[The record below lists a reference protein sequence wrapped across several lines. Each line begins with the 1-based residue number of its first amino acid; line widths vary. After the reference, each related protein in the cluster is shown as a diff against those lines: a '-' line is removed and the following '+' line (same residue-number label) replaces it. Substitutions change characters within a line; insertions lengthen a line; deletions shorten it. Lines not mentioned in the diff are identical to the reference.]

1 MIAVSNNQIAK
12 GKAAT
17 IVTIRTR
24 QDLNVNINA
33 LSIDTELEKNQKK
46 EDKQLP
52 APSSTNGS
60 KNNIDNSREF

>member
-1 MIAVSNNQIAK
+1 MIAVSNSQIAK
-12 GKAAT
+12 GKTAT

-33 LSIDTELEKNQKK
+33 LSIDTE
-46 EDKQLP
+46 DKQLA
-52 APSSTNGS
+52 APLSTKRS

>member
-1 MIAVSNNQIAK
+1 MKMIAVSNSQIAK
-12 GKAAT
+12 GKTAT

-33 LSIDTELEKNQKK
+33 LSIDTE
-46 EDKQLP
+46 DKQLA
-52 APSSTNGS
+52 APLSTKRS

>member
-1 MIAVSNNQIAK
+1 MKMIAVSNNQIAK
-12 GKAAT
+12 GKTAT

-33 LSIDTELEKNQKK
+33 LSIDTEDK
-46 EDKQLP
+46 ELA
-52 APSSTNGS
+52 APLSTKRS

>member
-1 MIAVSNNQIAK
+1 MIAVSNKQIAK
-12 GKAAT
+12 GKTAT

-33 LSIDTELEKNQKK
+33 LSIDTE
-46 EDKQLP
+46 DKQLA
-52 APSSTNGS
+52 APLSTKRS